1 MWNKPI
7 KARFYIW
14 LVRDRIADI
23 QMRLPILYTAVVV
36 AALVEFSLAA
46 KKEPKLTEDSNV
58 VLAKIKSLRE
68 NAKQEL
74 QSIADKEER
83 HLVETII
90 IEEQVKAFKASL
102 RPKRDSTRAKKTN
115 SKARR
120 ARKLRRARKVRN
132 AAKRQAKR
140 RAFNKRQARIR
151 RARAQTRARL
161 LRRIQRAKR
170 LRLRSQ
176 RRAAEAKKAD
186 RLKKE

>member
-1 MWNKPI
+1 
-7 KARFYIW
+7 
-14 LVRDRIADI
+14 
-23 QMRLPILYTAVVV
+23 MRLPILYTAVVLAV
-36 AALVEFSLAA
+36 LVEFSLAA

-68 NAKQEL
+68 KAKQEL

-83 HLVETII
+83 QLVETII

-102 RPKRDSTRAKKTN
+102 RPKRDSTRVKAT
-115 SKARR
+115 SKARK